1 MNTIVV
7 VAICEVMIIWIKAT
21 YIQFDICLLR
31 VGSDGAGVDCMVCLD
46 LQRRFYNYVID
57 IALVTLLSILSSF
70 HILLLCS
77 RC

>member
-7 VAICEVMIIWIKAT
+7 VAICEVMIIWIKPT

-31 VGSDGAGVDCMVCLD
+31 VGSDGAGADCMVCWD

-57 IALVTLLSILSSF
+57 IALVALLSILSSF